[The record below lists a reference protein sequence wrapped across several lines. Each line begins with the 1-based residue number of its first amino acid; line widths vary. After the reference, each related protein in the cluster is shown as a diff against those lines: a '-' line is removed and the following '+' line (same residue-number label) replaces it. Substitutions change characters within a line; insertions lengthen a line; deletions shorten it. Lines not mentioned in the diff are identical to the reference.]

1 VDDTLLSFGAT
12 EEQDI
17 SVRNALGIY
26 ASGIGQLMNPS
37 MWSILFSDMLR
48 HREDMIWLQSTRTD
62 WLREGDRDTKK
73 SLWRALKNKLLSCMM
88 ITVYSRLPLQGCSA
102 CRCLISSPCIL
113 RIDPLLNCDTIT
125 NLTPMKII
133 EEMNM

>member
-26 ASGIGQLMNPS
+26 ASCTGQLMNPS

-62 WLREGDRDTKK
+62 WLREGDHDTKK
-73 SLWRALKNKLLSCMM
+73 SLS
-88 ITVYSRLPLQGCSA
+88 
-102 CRCLISSPCIL
+102 
-113 RIDPLLNCDTIT
+113 
-125 NLTPMKII
+125 
-133 EEMNM
+133 